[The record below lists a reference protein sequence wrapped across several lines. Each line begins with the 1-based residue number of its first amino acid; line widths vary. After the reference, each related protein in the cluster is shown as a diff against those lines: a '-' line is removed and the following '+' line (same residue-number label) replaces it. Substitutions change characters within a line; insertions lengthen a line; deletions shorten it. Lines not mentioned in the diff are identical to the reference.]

1 MNPLVKKEIRLLL
14 PSFLLGLLLAFSVW
28 LIPAKP
34 IPDIWLGLYA
44 LPFLCCPV
52 VLVLMMLESFGHEM
66 SAGTFSSLLAQ
77 PVPRTRVWRTKTL
90 LLAAAALII
99 WLVWCGSAYLHDPH
113 RLKPADFQVIFLGF
127 GLFILAAYTGGLW
140 TVLLLRQVAAAFW
153 FTILL
158 PALLLV
164 TLAYLLDHYPD
175 NVHFNVV
182 AGVFIVYSIAGFLL
196 ARRLFLRA
204 QDVAWT
210 GGVIS
215 LANWRYFDA
224 ASRPSVQT
232 RQHRPVVALLRK
244 EFRLH
249 GISLFF
255 ALVLLA
261 LHLGVILYRNFG
273 YAYFARNPASSII
286 SECFWVL
293 WLFLPVIIGGTAMAE
308 ERKLGVMDGQLCLP
322 ASRRVQFLVKFLLAL
337 SLGVLLGSVPL
348 LVEGIACRF
357 GVKISL
363 FKVAANDLYYNLPCL
378 LVPAGALGLSLAAFF
393 ASSLARN
400 FLQALSLT
408 IATITVCVL
417 NVHYFTDKS
426 LASVCHPLLLIL
438 LTLLVIPPVS
448 AWLAYLNFKNY
459 LAGWHL
465 WRRNLL
471 GLAGAMAFVVVA
483 GAALYH
489 RAWEVFEPAE
499 PAHGP
504 AKFTLANP
512 PTLRCERYY
521 NLLVRLPDGRVWFD
535 RLRNN
540 IYETWSLWQ
549 VLLVPLPESGGPQ
562 RFISGSNWV
571 SATVGYVDTWVS
583 KDSSDA
589 NRIHVSGYLPT
600 VGIQSDGSLWFSD
613 QPDPQTWPGDRLVRF
628 GDDTNWRQVVQ
639 RHLIR
644 SVVLLKKDGTLWR
657 WGTPTPYNWKQWP
670 PQDWPDLRKVQPQQI
685 GTDSDWKEIF
695 PAGDALARKSD
706 GSVWFINAKDG
717 KDQLNRAT
725 NFDRIV
731 PQSLSRADDDFM
743 AYVKPD
749 GSLWTCKLNWH
760 KDGPQGA
767 GYRQIGDETNWVAVA
782 TSWRM
787 MMALKSDGS
796 LWEWNPPRKEYLNF
810 DEVIRMQPVRVGIHD
825 DWVAVTGTW
834 GNVIAMAADGSL
846 WLWPDRNCYEPYTL
860 LKLPRQPQLL
870 GNVFGKAD

>member
-1 MNPLVKKEIRLLL
+1 MSPLVKKEIRLLL

-34 IPDIWLGLYA
+34 TTDIRLGFNA

-52 VLVLMMLESFGHEM
+52 VLVMMMLESFGHEM
-66 SAGTFSSLLAQ
+66 SVGTFSLLLAQ

-90 LLAAAALII
+90 LLAAAALLI
-99 WLVWCGSAYLHDPH
+99 WLVWCGSVYLHDPSE
-113 RLKPADFQVIFLGF
+113 LKPAEFQVMFLGF
-127 GLFILAAYTGGLW
+127 GLFILAVYTGGLW

-153 FTILL
+153 FTILV
-158 PALLLV
+158 PAILLV
-164 TLAYLLDHYPD
+164 TLAYLLDNYPD
-175 NVHFNVV
+175 NVHFNVL
-182 AGVFIVYSIAGFLL
+182 AGVFTVYSIAGFLL

-215 LANWRYFDA
+215 FSTWRYFDA

-232 RQHRPVVALLRK
+232 RHHRPVVALLRK

-249 GISLFF
+249 GISLFC
-255 ALVLLA
+255 ALALLA

-273 YAYFARNPASSII
+273 YAYFAKNPATSVI

-293 WLFLPVIIGGTAMAE
+293 WLFMPVIVGSTAVAE
-308 ERKLGVMDGQLCLP
+308 ERKLAVMDGQLCLP

-337 SLGVLLGSVPL
+337 LLGVLLGSVPL

-357 GVKISL
+357 GVKILL
-363 FKVAANDLYYNLPCL
+363 FKVADNDFYNYLPYL

-393 ASSLARN
+393 ASTLTRS
-400 FLQALSLT
+400 FLQALGLT
-408 IATITVCVL
+408 IATVTGCAL
-417 NVHYFTDKS
+417 FMHYVTEEPMV
-426 LASVCHPLLLIL
+426 SVCRPPVLIFL
-438 LTLLVIPPVS
+438 ALLVIPAALV
-448 AWLAYLNFKNY
+448 WLAYLNFKNY
-459 LAGWHL
+459 LAGWRL

-471 GLAGAMAFVVVA
+471 GLTGAMVFVIVA

-489 RAWEVFEPAE
+489 RAWEVFQPAE

-535 RLRNN
+535 SLRNR
-540 IYETWSLWQ
+540 IYESWTLWQ
-549 VLLVPLPESGGPQ
+549 MLLVPLPESAGPQ
-562 RFISGSNWV
+562 RFITGSNWV
-571 SATVGYVDTWVS
+571 SATVGRVDTWVS
-583 KDSSDA
+583 KDNSDT

-600 VGIQSDGSLWFSD
+600 VGIQSDGSLWFSA
-613 QPDPQTWPGDRLVRF
+613 QPDPQTWSGDRLVRF
-628 GDDTNWRQVVQ
+628 GDDTNWLQVIQ
-639 RHLIR
+639 HRLIR
-644 SVVLLKKDGTLWR
+644 FVVLLKKDGTLWR
-657 WGTPTPYNWKQWP
+657 WGNPTPYDWKQW

-695 PAGDALARKSD
+695 HAYDAFAQKSD

-717 KDQLNRAT
+717 KEQLNRAT

-731 PQSLSRADDDFM
+731 PQSLSRAGDDFM
-743 AYVKPD
+743 PYVKQD
-749 GSLWTCKLNWH
+749 GTLWICELNWG
-760 KDGPQGA
+760 KSGPQGA
-767 GYRQIGDETNWVAVA
+767 GYRQIGNETNWVAVA
-782 TSWRM
+782 VSWHM
-787 MMALKSDGS
+787 MVALKTDGS
-796 LWEWNPPRKEYLNF
+796 LWQWNYTRRAPSDLEERAQMRPA
-810 DEVIRMQPVRVGIHD
+810 RVGIHD

-834 GNVIAMAADGSL
+834 GNVVAMAADGSL
-846 WLWPDRNCYEPYTL
+846 WLWPDRENYEPYTW
-860 LKLPRQPQLL
+860 LKLPKQPKLL
-870 GNVFGKAD
+870 GNVFDKAD